1 MAEVSLPARDLAG
14 TGAAA
19 DAAHMAAQREIAAR
33 MERLPLTR
41 TQVKARIV
49 VGMATFFDGYDTLML
64 GLVMTVLV
72 TQWHL
77 SHTEIGLLLSGTSF
91 GQLLGALLFPYLAD
105 RIGRLRAASYSVWIV
120 GLLALAGAAC
130 WSFTSLLVAR
140 FIQGIGI
147 GGEIP
152 VASTYINEIAHS
164 KTRGRFFL
172 MYEAAFAFGY
182 VAATAL
188 GVLLIADY
196 GWQIMFLIGALPAF
210 VAAIM
215 RRLLPESPRWLA
227 SQGRQAEAD
236 TIVSGMEREAEAALG
251 RALPAPDVEKVPQ
264 PAGLRTDWLEP
275 FNSFYLVRTLVVWSI
290 WGGNFFVTQA
300 MNGWLPT
307 IYRQQLHLSV
317 QQAQEFTFATQT
329 VAFFSAILVAVAIDR
344 VGRKRWIGCA
354 LVLASVAML
363 VLASTGV
370 TNAVVL
376 LVCATIAHVSL
387 STVSVSLY
395 VFTAE
400 LYPTR
405 MRALGTGLGS
415 TVRNLFAMMSP
426 LLVALM
432 LTDYGLPGVFI
443 MLGFVPL
450 IPAVLLWRYG
460 TETSRRVLEE
470 VSP

>member
-1 MAEVSLPARDLAG
+1 
-14 TGAAA
+14 
-19 DAAHMAAQREIAAR
+19 
-33 MERLPLTR
+33 
-41 TQVKARIV
+41 
-49 VGMATFFDGYDTLML
+49 
-64 GLVMTVLV
+64 
-72 TQWHL
+72 
-77 SHTEIGLLLSGTSF
+77 LLSGTSF

-105 RIGRLRAASYSVWIV
+105 RLGRLRAASYSVWVV
-120 GLLALAGAAC
+120 GVLALAGAAC
-130 WSFTSLLVAR
+130 WNFSSLLVAR

-152 VASTYINEIAHS
+152 VAATYINEIAQS
-164 KTRGRFFL
+164 KIRGRFFL

-182 VAATAL
+182 VAATAF
-188 GVLLIADY
+188 GVLLISSY

-210 VAAIM
+210 VAAVM

-227 SQGRQAEAD
+227 SKGRHAEAD
-236 TIVSGMEREAEAALG
+236 AIVSGLEREAEAKLG
-251 RALPAPDVEKVPQ
+251 RALPPPDLSVAPP
-264 PAGLRTDWLEP
+264 PLGRRTDLRELFSP
-275 FNSFYLVRTLVVWSI
+275 FYLVRTLVIWSI
-290 WGGNFFVTQA
+290 WGCNFFVTQA

-317 QQAQEFTFATQT
+317 QQAQEFTFATQFI
-329 VAFFSAILVAVAIDR
+329 AFASAIIVALAIDR
-344 VGRKRWIGCA
+344 VGRRIWIGCA
-354 LVLASVAML
+354 LVLASVAMV

-405 MRALGTGLGS
+405 MRALGIGMGS
-415 TVRNLFAMMSP
+415 TVRNLFAMTSP
-426 LLVALM
+426 MLVALM
-432 LTDYGLPGVFI
+432 LTDYGLPGVFL
-443 MLGFVPL
+443 MLGLVPL
-450 IPAVLLWRYG
+450 VPAVLLWRYG

>member
-1 MAEVSLPARDLAG
+1 MAEISLPTAVVSDA
-14 TGAAA
+14 AAA
-19 DAAHMAAQREIAAR
+19 DVANATAQRAIAAR

-41 TQVKARIV
+41 TQTKARVV

-77 SHTEIGLLLSGTSF
+77 SNAEIGLLLSGTSF

-105 RIGRLRAASYSVWIV
+105 RYGRLRAASYSVWVV
-120 GLLALAGAAC
+120 GLLALAGAAS
-130 WSFTSLLVAR
+130 WNFTSLLVSR

-152 VASTYINEIAHS
+152 VAATYINEIAHS
-164 KTRGRFFL
+164 RIRGRFFL

-182 VAATAL
+182 VAATAF
-188 GVLLIADY
+188 GVLLISSY

-210 VAAIM
+210 VAAVM

-227 SQGRQAEAD
+227 SKGRHEEAD
-236 TIVSGMEREAEAALG
+236 AIVSGLEREAEAKLG
-251 RALPAPDVEKVPQ
+251 TALPPPDLSVAPP
-264 PAGLRTDWLEP
+264 PLGSRTDLREL
-275 FNSFYLVRTLVVWSI
+275 FSSFYLVRTLVIWSVW
-290 WGGNFFVTQA
+290 GCNFFVTQA

-317 QQAQEFTFATQT
+317 QQAQEFTFATQFI
-329 VAFFSAILVAVAIDR
+329 AFLSAIIVALAIDR
-344 VGRKRWIGCA
+344 VGRRMWIGCA

-405 MRALGTGLGS
+405 MRALGIGMGS
-415 TVRNLFAMMSP
+415 TVRNLFAMTSP
-426 LLVALM
+426 MLVALM

-443 MLGFVPL
+443 MLGLVPL
-450 IPAVLLWRYG
+450 IPAVLLWLYG

>member
-1 MAEVSLPARDLAG
+1 MAEVSLPV
-14 TGAAA
+14 AAA
-19 DAAHMAAQREIAAR
+19 TDATAADIANATAQREIAAR

-41 TQVKARIV
+41 TQTKARIV

-77 SHTEIGLLLSGTSF
+77 TNAEIGLLLSGTSF

-105 RIGRLRAASYSVWIV
+105 RLGRLRAASYSVWVV
-120 GLLALAGAAC
+120 GVLALAGAAC
-130 WSFTSLLVAR
+130 WNFSSLLVAR

-152 VASTYINEIAHS
+152 VAATYINEIAQS
-164 KTRGRFFL
+164 KIRGRFFL

-182 VAATAL
+182 VAATAF
-188 GVLLIADY
+188 GVLLISSY

-210 VAAIM
+210 VAAVM

-227 SQGRQAEAD
+227 SKGRHAEAD
-236 TIVSGMEREAEAALG
+236 AIVSGLEREAEAKLG
-251 RALPAPDVEKVPQ
+251 TALPPPDLSVAPPPLGQ
-264 PAGLRTDWLEP
+264 RTDLRELFSP
-275 FNSFYLVRTLVVWSI
+275 FYLVRTLVIWSI
-290 WGGNFFVTQA
+290 WGCNFFVTQA

-317 QQAQEFTFATQT
+317 QQAQEFTFATQFI
-329 VAFFSAILVAVAIDR
+329 AFASAIIVALAIDR
-344 VGRKRWIGCA
+344 VGRRIWIGCA
-354 LVLASVAML
+354 LVLASVAMV

-405 MRALGTGLGS
+405 MRALGIGMGS
-415 TVRNLFAMMSP
+415 TVRNLFAMTSP
-426 LLVALM
+426 MLVALM
-432 LTDYGLPGVFI
+432 LTDYGLPGVFL
-443 MLGFVPL
+443 MLGLVPL
-450 IPAVLLWRYG
+450 VPAVLLWLYG

>member
-1 MAEVSLPARDLAG
+1 MAEISLPIAAVTDA
-14 TGAAA
+14 AAA
-19 DAAHMAAQREIAAR
+19 DIASAAAQREIAAR

-41 TQVKARIV
+41 TQTKARIV

-77 SHTEIGLLLSGTSF
+77 SNAEIGFLLSGTSF

-105 RIGRLRAASYSVWIV
+105 RLGRLRAASYSVWVV
-120 GLLALAGAAC
+120 GVLALAGAAC
-130 WSFTSLLVAR
+130 WNFSSLLVAR

-152 VASTYINEIAHS
+152 VAATYINEIAQS
-164 KTRGRFFL
+164 KIRGRFFL

-182 VAATAL
+182 VAATAF
-188 GVLLIADY
+188 GVLLISSY

-210 VAAIM
+210 VAAVM

-227 SQGRQAEAD
+227 SKGRHAEAD
-236 TIVSGMEREAEAALG
+236 AIVSGLEREAEAKLG
-251 RALPAPDVEKVPQ
+251 RALPPPDLSVAPP
-264 PAGLRTDWLEP
+264 PLGRRTDLRELFSP
-275 FNSFYLVRTLVVWSI
+275 FYLVRTLVIWSI
-290 WGGNFFVTQA
+290 WGCNFFVTQA

-317 QQAQEFTFATQT
+317 QQAQEFTFATQFI
-329 VAFFSAILVAVAIDR
+329 AFASAIIVALAIDR
-344 VGRKRWIGCA
+344 VGRRIWIGCA
-354 LVLASVAML
+354 LVLASVAMV

-405 MRALGTGLGS
+405 MRALGIGMGS
-415 TVRNLFAMMSP
+415 TVRNLFAMTSP
-426 LLVALM
+426 MLVALM
-432 LTDYGLPGVFI
+432 LTDYGLPGVFL
-443 MLGFVPL
+443 MLGLVPL
-450 IPAVLLWRYG
+450 VPAVLLWRYG